1 MFQAYRLCCVIRRSH
16 WWCGPKANYAVG
28 MKWDPE
34 KYVQFADHRDRPFFD
49 LTSRVA
55 ADGPRLVVDLGCGPG
70 PLTRSLAERWP
81 EARVIGLDSSAEMIE
96 QARAQQLA
104 SNLSFDLADA
114 QSWMPEPDTDVLV
127 SNAMLQWI
135 PAHRELMAKW
145 LSALHPGAWFAVQ
158 VPGNFSSP
166 SHALMRELADSP
178 RWASQLAGVL
188 RHDDA
193 VGEPEDYLKILLAAG
208 FETDVWETTYG
219 QVLGGEDPVLEWVRG
234 TALRPIL
241 AKLGPEE
248 AGEFEREYAQLVT
261 RAYPPFTGP
270 AGRSL
275 TMFPFRRIFMVGRK
289 L

>member
-1 MFQAYRLCCVIRRSH
+1 
-16 WWCGPKANYAVG
+16 

-55 ADGPRLVVDLGCGPG
+55 ASSPGLVVDLGCGPG

-81 EARVIGLDSSAEMIE
+81 QARVVGLDSSDAMVAT
-96 QARAQQLA
+96 ARSAQHA
-104 SNLSFDLADA
+104 PNLEFELADA
-114 QSWMPEPDTDVLV
+114 SAWMPDPATDVLV

-135 PAHRELMAKW
+135 PGHQKLMSKW
-145 LSALHPGAWFAVQ
+145 LGALKLGAWFAVQ

-166 SHALMRELADSP
+166 SHSLMRELADSE
-178 RWASQLAGVL
+178 RWAPQLAGVL
-188 RHDDA
+188 RHSDA
-193 VGEPEDYLKILLAAG
+193 VGEPEDYLKIMIASG

-219 QVLGGEDPVLEWVRG
+219 QILTGKDPVLEWVRG

-241 AKLGPEE
+241 AALTPKESE
-248 AGEFEREYAQLVT
+248 EFESDYAGMVA
-261 RAYPPFTGP
+261 RAYPTF
-270 AGRSL
+270 AGADGEPL

-289 L
+289 R

>member
-1 MFQAYRLCCVIRRSH
+1 
-16 WWCGPKANYAVG
+16 

-49 LTSRVA
+49 LTSRIVSDA
-55 ADGPRLVVDLGCGPG
+55 PGLVVDLGCGPG
-70 PLTRSLAERWP
+70 PLTRSLAERWH

-96 QARAQQLA
+96 KARAHQHA
-104 SNLSFDLADA
+104 PNLSFDLADA

-135 PAHRELMAKW
+135 PGHRELMVKW
-145 LSALHPGAWFAVQ
+145 LTALRPGAWFAVQ

-178 RWASQLAGVL
+178 RWAAQLSGVL

-193 VGEPEDYLKILLAAG
+193 VGEPEDYLKILLSAG

-219 QVLGGEDPVLEWVRG
+219 QVLEGRDPVLEWVRG
-234 TALRPIL
+234 TALRPIF
-241 AKLGPEE
+241 AKLSPEKSADYE
-248 AGEFEREYAQLVT
+248 HEYAQLVS
-261 RAYPPFTGP
+261 RAYPPFSGP
-270 AGRSL
+270 AGQCL